1 MLNIPPAKI
10 LNKLPIAEM
19 EQTLNEFI
27 SPLTELLPDKRLKKV
42 VPLAVRGIL
51 TNETPVIAAL
61 AQSVLHQ
68 EADCW
73 AAAMRLYR
81 FMKNKHFNRRRSDPV
96 RQSGPP
102 ELHPERCALLQQFF
116 APGQYRPRCWLGH
129 KLQVRDKRDEENHL
143 FHVTPPCL
151 KQATSHHFLE
161 KQYSTDSPMLA
172 DACVVHLP
180 SFFAKGDSRGF
191 AQ

>member
-51 TNETPVIAAL
+51 TNETPVIAAM

-81 FMKNKHFNRRRSDPV
+81 FMKKKRFNRRRSDP
-96 RQSGPP
+96 
-102 ELHPERCALLQQFF
+102 
-116 APGQYRPRCWLGH
+116 
-129 KLQVRDKRDEENHL
+129 
-143 FHVTPPCL
+143 
-151 KQATSHHFLE
+151 
-161 KQYSTDSPMLA
+161 
-172 DACVVHLP
+172 
-180 SFFAKGDSRGF
+180 
-191 AQ
+191 